1 MSIKSALWR
10 TSAALWIAYVTTG
23 VGHAEDV
30 ISDLPPYKLV
40 RSLEYVQD
48 TIARGDLSALDMQK
62 YLLSAIDDRL
72 RKATS
77 KDFDDHRNVNA
88 ALIYA
93 MSGGNSDTLANL
105 VFNDAAGHFDIRMTE
120 ALRMYLNGKSDAAV
134 KRLEEM
140 VPEYKTSEIGPYLAL
155 VAANSIGTTSPK
167 DALKYL
173 DWARLVSPGTII
185 EETAI
190 RRSVVFSINA
200 ELYDK
205 AIAYSKRYARRFTF
219 SPYAGQ
225 FADIFVNLAVEHDKQ
240 IKPEDIKGV
249 LSQMEVSRQRE
260 VYLRMARKAA
270 IVGKLE
276 LVKFTTDE
284 AKQLLDAKSE
294 NSAILADLFSG
305 LGEIPSVNVMEALNR
320 VASIP
325 DEKLSEKDRNL
336 RDAAKFIGYQVMS
349 PPVPVSL
356 TQAEDANPA
365 ATDGSQN
372 AEIST
377 DNPTAPA
384 PSGVQAA
391 PLASPAAPPPPKVVS
406 SATPAKQ
413 SGTQPP
419 PAAAAATTQ
428 DASPPSEI
436 DTFVSNER
444 AKLDEIDAMLQKAR

>member
-1 MSIKSALWR
+1 MSIKSAIWR
-10 TSAALWIAYVTTG
+10 TSAALWIACTMAGT
-23 VGHAEDV
+23 GHAEDV

-62 YLLSAIDDRL
+62 YLLSAIDARL

-105 VFNDAAGHFDIRMTE
+105 VFNDAAGHFDIRVTE
-120 ALRMYLNGKSDAAV
+120 ALRMYLNGKGDAAV

-140 VPEYKTSEIGPYLAL
+140 VPEYKSSEIGPYLAL

-190 RRSVVFSINA
+190 RRSVVYSINA

-205 AIAYSKRYARRFTF
+205 AIAYSKRYARRFTL

-225 FADIFVNLAVEHDKQ
+225 FADIFVNLAVEHDDHVTTEAVK
-240 IKPEDIKGV
+240 DV
-249 LSQMEVSRQRE
+249 LSQMEASRQRE
-260 VYLRMARKAA
+260 VYLRIARKSA
-270 IVGKLE
+270 ILGKLG
-276 LVKFTTDE
+276 LVKFSTDE
-284 AKQLLDAKSE
+284 AKQLLEPKSE

-305 LGEIPSVNVMEALNR
+305 LAEIPSSNVLEALNR

-325 DEKLSEKDRNL
+325 DDKLSEKDRNL
-336 RDAAKFIGYQVMS
+336 RDAAKFIGYQVLS
-349 PPVPVSL
+349 PPVSASL
-356 TQAEDANPA
+356 TQAEDATVPA
-365 ATDGSQN
+365 NDGSQIG
-372 AEIST
+372 EIST

-384 PSGVQAA
+384 PSGAQTD
-391 PLASPAAPPPPKVVS
+391 PLASPQAPPPPKDA
-406 SATPAKQ
+406 SAPGNQ
-413 SGTQPP
+413 SGKQPP
-419 PAAAAATTQ
+419 PAADAATKQ

-436 DTFVSNER
+436 DTFVTSER